1 MQLCSIYK
9 SFLSSLYSE
18 MMELG
23 ASRHWRDI
31 MHIATGERKLSGR
44 GILEYFAPL
53 FTWLKERNA
62 QLELEPGWDADE
74 REFPRKDTFEV

>member
-1 MQLCSIYK
+1 
-9 SFLSSLYSE
+9 

-74 REFPRKDTFEV
+74 GELPKEGTFELQPNRCLLSTFAACSKE

>member
-1 MQLCSIYK
+1 MK
-9 SFLSSLYSE
+9 
-18 MMELG
+18 LG

-31 MHIATGERKLSGR
+31 MQIATGERKLSGR

-62 QLELEPGWDADE
+62 QLELEPGWEADE
-74 REFPRKDTFEV
+74 GELKSKHINYSNLSQYFPFL